1 VSHLGVGN
9 ADAGRELVAHFG
21 CGSCHVAPGVAG
33 ANARI
38 GPSLA
43 HLGGQAYI
51 AGVVVNTPGE
61 LVRWLMDPPAVK
73 PGTAMPNFGLSRRDA
88 TDIAAYLLSLR

>member
-1 VSHLGVGN
+1 VPYLGVGN

-33 ANARI
+33 ADARV

-43 HLGGQAYI
+43 HLGEQSYI
-51 AGVVVNTPGE
+51 AGVIANTPDD

-73 PGTAMPNFGLSRRDA
+73 PGTVMPNLGLSRRDA
-88 TDIAAYLLSLR
+88 SDIAAYLLSLR